1 MSEITVEAVV
11 LRRRDSGESDRR
23 LTLFTRELGKL
34 DVVAKGA
41 RKPTSRLAGSS
52 DPLTVARFTFA
63 TGKRNS
69 YITQAQ
75 PGSGFLAFRQDFDR
89 LQIALAFLELAE
101 AVLPWEQPDEDTYL
115 ILMDAL
121 GALNSHPKPQVAF
134 LWAQLRL
141 LDVTGFLPRFLECA
155 VSGVTLGEARAWF
168 SPAAGGYVSPAAALE
183 FGDRE
188 LVPAEVLI
196 GLGKLSER
204 AEPPA
209 GFRMTFESA
218 RLLFRVWRHVIEA
231 PLKANESFLAS
242 LQASESG

>member
-1 MSEITVEAVV
+1 MDAVV

-23 LTLFTRELGKL
+23 LTLFTQQLGKI

-63 TGKRNS
+63 PGKSNR

-75 PGSGFLAFRQDFDR
+75 PATGFLAFRQDYDR
-89 LQIALAFLELAE
+89 LQIGLALLELAE
-101 AVLPWEQPDEDTYL
+101 AVLPWEHPDEE
-115 ILMDAL
+115 
-121 GALNSHPKPQVAF
+121 AF
-134 LWAQLRL
+134 LTLMRALAHVNAHDKPYIAVLWSQLRL
-141 LDVTGFLPRFLECA
+141 LDVSGFLPMFLEC
-155 VSGVTLGEARAWF
+155 SVTGAPLGEARAWF
-168 SPAAGGYVSPAAALE
+168 SPAAGGYVAAGSAQE

-204 AEPPA
+204 EEPPA
-209 GFRMTFESA
+209 NFKMAQECGV
-218 RLLFRVWRHVIEA
+218 LLLRIWRYVIDA
-231 PLKANESFLAS
+231 PLKANEALVAS
-242 LQASESG
+242 MMG